1 MIFLQ
6 FRTGQELHLG
16 VKTPH
21 GIVDVTAALSDTP
34 PTERHDAIP
43 ASLAAVC
50 AGGSAACAALERF
63 VLHLLAS
70 SSARS
75 WLHDE
80 ATVTFGPCVANHD
93 KIICVGLNYRRHA
106 LESGMAIPTVPVLF
120 SKFPNTIA
128 APGEQIVLPATA
140 REYDYEAELGVV
152 IGRRAKH
159 VREQE
164 ALSYVLGYC
173 NLNDLSARDLQ
184 MRTSQ
189 WLLGKTLDQFLPIG
203 PYLVTADAVGDPQAL
218 EIRCWVNGTL
228 RQSSTTADMIFSVA
242 SLVSYISQYMT
253 LEPGDVI
260 ATGTPE
266 GVILGMAEKEWLKP
280 GDEVAV
286 EIAGLGRLTNT
297 FGAPTVD
304 RMRVAMHCAEV

>member
-1 MIFLQ
+1 MILAQ
-6 FRTGQELHLG
+6 IYAEQGLHLAVWTERG
-16 VKTPH
+16 V
-21 GIVDVTAALSDTP
+21 VDVTGALSETP
-34 PTERHDAIP
+34 PSEQHAAAS

-50 AGGSAACAALERF
+50 AGGPAARAALERF
-63 VLHLLAS
+63 VQHLLAS
-70 SSARS
+70 GSAGR

-80 ATVTFGPCVANHD
+80 ATVRFGPCVANPG
-93 KIICVGLNYRRHA
+93 KIICVGLNYRHA
-106 LESGMAIPTVPVLF
+106 LESGMATPTVPVLF
-120 SKFPNTIA
+120 SKFPNSIA
-128 APGEQIVLPATA
+128 APGERIVLPATA
-140 REYDYEAELGVV
+140 VEYDYEAELGVV

-159 VREQE
+159 AREQE
-164 ALSYVLGYC
+164 ALDYVLGYC

-218 EIRCWVNGTL
+218 DIRCWVNGTL
-228 RQSSTTADMIFSVA
+228 RQNSTTADMIFSIA
-242 SLVSYISQYMT
+242 SLVRYISQYMT

-266 GVILGMAEKEWLKP
+266 GVILGMAEKEWLKL

-286 EIAGLGRLTNT
+286 EIACLGRLTNT
-297 FGAPTVD
+297 FGAPTV
-304 RMRVAMHCAEV
+304 

>member
-1 MIFLQ
+1 MILAQ
-6 FRTGQELHLG
+6 IYTEQGLHLAVRTKGG
-16 VKTPH
+16 VL
-21 GIVDVTAALSDTP
+21 DVTAALSDTP
-34 PTERHDAIP
+34 PTAQHDAI
-43 ASLAAVC
+43 AGSLTAVC
-50 AGGSAACAALERF
+50 AGGPAARAALERF
-63 VLHLLAS
+63 VQHLLS
-70 SSARS
+70 SGSARR

-80 ATVTFGPCVANHD
+80 ATVTFGPCVANPG

-128 APGEQIVLPATA
+128 AAGERIVLPTTA

-164 ALSYVLGYC
+164 ALSYVIGYC

-203 PYLVTADAVGDPQAL
+203 PYLVTANAVGDPQAL
-218 EIRCWVNGTL
+218 DIRCWVNGAL
-228 RQSSTTADMIFSVA
+228 RQCSTTADMIFSVA

-297 FGAPTVD
+297 FGAPTV
-304 RMRVAMHCAEV
+304 

>member
-1 MIFLQ
+1 MILAQ
-6 FRTGQELHLG
+6 IYTEQGLHLAVRTERG
-16 VKTPH
+16 V
-21 GIVDVTAALSDTP
+21 VDVTAALSDTP
-34 PTERHDAIP
+34 PSEKHAAIP

-50 AGGSAACAALERF
+50 AGGTAACAALERF
-63 VLHLLAS
+63 VQHLLAS
-70 SSARS
+70 GSARR
-75 WLHDE
+75 WLYDE
-80 ATVTFGPCVANHD
+80 ATVTFGPCVANPG

-106 LESGMAIPTVPVLF
+106 LESGMAIPAAPVLF

-128 APGEQIVLPATA
+128 APGERIVLSATA
-140 REYDYEAELGVV
+140 IEYDYEAELGVV

-159 VREQE
+159 AREQE
-164 ALSYVLGYC
+164 ALDYVLGYC

-203 PYLVTADAVGDPQAL
+203 PYLVTTDAVSDPQTL
-218 EIRCWVNGTL
+218 DIRCWVNGTL
-228 RQSSTTADMIFSVA
+228 PQNSTTADMIFSVA

-253 LEPGDVI
+253 LESGDVI

-266 GVILGMAEKEWLKP
+266 GVILGMAEKEWLKS
-280 GDEVAV
+280 GDEVTV

-297 FGAPTVD
+297 FGAPTV
-304 RMRVAMHCAEV
+304 